1 MQRFYKASSYLSKRI
16 YQAAKAVPAEIAKNI
31 SEIRLRA
38 GKPLSF
44 ISFGSRFFVSA
55 GGRLTEIP
63 SGELLTVSSADI
75 KESFAR
81 ICEYSVYTYTKNIA
95 SGFVTVGGGHRAGIY
110 GTAVY
115 EKNEIA
121 SVRDVGGINLRISR
135 EFKGCAEKMLSL
147 LGGENS
153 GSFLLCGA
161 PATGKTT
168 LLRDAARLLSNT
180 YFKKVSVIDER
191 GEIAAVC
198 RGTAQNDVGIQTDVL
213 DGYLKS
219 DGIMQAV
226 RSLSPEYII
235 CDEIGADDDFDA
247 IMYGINSGVN
257 FAAAVHAS
265 VPGELY
271 AKKGMSRLLKSGAF
285 SSAVFLESGAPCKIK
300 KIYKIS
306 ESGEICQ

>member
-1 MQRFYKASSYLSKRI
+1 M
-16 YQAAKAVPAEIAKNI
+16 
-31 SEIRLRA
+31 
-38 GKPLSF
+38 
-44 ISFGSRFFVSA
+44 
-55 GGRLTEIP
+55 
-63 SGELLTVSSADI
+63 
-75 KESFAR
+75 
-81 ICEYSVYTYTKNIA
+81 
-95 SGFVTVGGGHRAGIY
+95 
-110 GTAVY
+110 
-115 EKNEIA
+115 
-121 SVRDVGGINLRISR
+121 
-135 EFKGCAEKMLSL
+135 
-147 LGGENS
+147 
-153 GSFLLCGA
+153 CGA

-191 GEIAAVC
+191 GEIAAVS

-271 AKKGMSRLLKSGAF
+271 AKKGMNRLLKNGGF

>member
-1 MQRFYKASSYLSKRI
+1 MQRFYSASSYLSKRI
-16 YQAAKAVPAEIAKNI
+16 YQIAKAVPSEIAKNI

-38 GKPLSF
+38 ERPLSF
-44 ISFGSRFFVSA
+44 ISFGSRYFVTSV
-55 GGRLTEIP
+55 GRLTEIP
-63 SGELLTVSSADI
+63 SGELLIAGSADI

-95 SGFVTVGGGHRAGIY
+95 SGFITVSGGHRAGIY

-115 EKNEIA
+115 ERNEIT
-121 SVRDVGGINLRISR
+121 SLRDIGGINLRISR
-135 EFKGCAEKMLSL
+135 EFKGCAEKMLSTL
-147 LGGENS
+147 SGENT

-161 PATGKTT
+161 PSTGKTT
-168 LLRDAARLLSNT
+168 LLRDTARILSDT

-191 GEIAAVC
+191 GEIAAVS
-198 RGTAQNDVGIQTDVL
+198 RGTAQNNVGIQTDVL

-247 IMYGINSGVN
+247 IMYGINSGVK
-257 FAAAVHAS
+257 FAAAVHAA
-265 VPGELY
+265 VPAELY

-285 SSAVFLESGAPCKIK
+285 SSAVFLESGEPCKIK
-300 KIYKIS
+300 RVYKIS